1 MKAMLEPRMVAA
13 KTHLPFGA
21 WGSLE
26 SGPADVILIRMDTV
40 RCGHD
45 IRRCH
50 SSSIWSTGTLEAPV
64 HASRVVGNT
73 HWQSSPHL
81 WSSSRRGNDVA
92 QCAREPFLRI
102 MSPPRHRLHCFLR
115 DARNYLTRHLCC

>member
-21 WGSLE
+21 WGKPFSFLE
-26 SGPADVILIRMDTV
+26 SGPAGVILIGMDTV

-50 SSSIWSTGTLEAPV
+50 AAPDGVSELWKHRSILPEWPAIRKSYKKECQEKNLP
-64 HASRVVGNT
+64 
-73 HWQSSPHL
+73 
-81 WSSSRRGNDVA
+81 
-92 QCAREPFLRI
+92 
-102 MSPPRHRLHCFLR
+102 HRLNAAPCLGIQP
-115 DARNYLTRHLCC
+115 

>member
-21 WGSLE
+21 WGRPFSSLE
-26 SGPADVILIRMDTV
+26 SGPAGVILIGMDTV

-50 SSSIWSTGTLEAPV
+50 SGSIWSTGTLGARGRS
-64 HASRVVGNT
+64 SRVVGKPSVTRPNC
-73 HWQSSPHL
+73 QL
-81 WSSSRRGNDVA
+81 RV
-92 QCAREPFLRI
+92 REGLPVIREL
-102 MSPPRHRLHCFLR
+102 P
-115 DARNYLTRHLCC
+115 